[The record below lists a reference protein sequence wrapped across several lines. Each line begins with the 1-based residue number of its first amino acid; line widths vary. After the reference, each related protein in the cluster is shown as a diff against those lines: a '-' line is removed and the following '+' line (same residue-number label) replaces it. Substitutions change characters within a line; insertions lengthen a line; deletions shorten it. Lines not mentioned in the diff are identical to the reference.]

1 MVTKIWLKL
10 CKRQIQSSYHRSRC
24 GTCRN
29 EWSDA
34 RQDGNRNESTQTQR
48 FDKNTAL
55 VNQDGNV
62 NVAIQ
67 DQRTLTIWLG
77 SEAIIRQNG
86 NFNKAE
92 QMQKRRGQLCENDSR
107 W

>member
-1 MVTKIWLKL
+1 M
-10 CKRQIQSSYHRSRC
+10 
-24 GTCRN
+24 N
-29 EWSDA
+29 EATA

-62 NVAIQ
+62 NVAVQ
-67 DQRTLTIWLG
+67 DQRTLTNMAEG

-86 NFNKAE
+86 NFNKE
-92 QMQKRRGQLCENDSR
+92 QMQKRRGQLCENYSR